1 MFASNNNTR
10 VACSSEASTASSSSS
25 RARGDDDIVDDIALL
40 SSPSPPR
47 GGKKAMPSSMG
58 GVAVFSSL
66 KQYYRLSAVAA
77 AATLPFSQEEEEP
90 NDPSSCHFV
99 NLPPCLEEVTTTTC
113 SDDATSVTSSLSGD
127 EELNEA
133 TAAVPRSIFNK
144 YWQHKGGAPCIRRNR
159 QQCTSSRRPLA
170 TAAPAA
176 LPLQVNGN
184 ADPLSLSRGSSQGKN
199 GFYEHSLKIT
209 EEDCKNTISS
219 TNELLL
225 SPQRSIFGK
234 PCYTRSCPSL
244 LRKQAETRSESCH
257 RSFSSTPS
265 MHRDR
270 RNQSSSLKKTRSCL
284 RLSRYAGNDAPST
297 KTAAALHVKISPH
310 VDVLEFEIPT
320 EVWAPAGWSDWY
332 SYAA

>member
-1 MFASNNNTR
+1 MFASNNTTR

-25 RARGDDDIVDDIALL
+25 PARDDDDIIVDDIALL
-40 SSPSPPR
+40 SSPPPPR
-47 GGKKAMPSSMG
+47 GENKAMPSSVG
-58 GVAVFSSL
+58 GMAVFSSL
-66 KQYYRLSAVAA
+66 KQRCRLSAVAA
-77 AATLPFSQEEEEP
+77 AATLPFLQEEEEDP

-113 SDDATSVTSSLSGD
+113 SDDTTSVTSSLSED
-127 EELNEA
+127 EELNDT
-133 TAAVPRSIFNK
+133 TAAVVPRSIFNK
-144 YWQHKGGAPCIRRNR
+144 YWGQKGGAPCIRRNR

-199 GFYEHSLKIT
+199 SFYEHSLQIT

-225 SPQRSIFGK
+225 SPQRSIFSK

-244 LRKQAETRSESCH
+244 LRKQAETRSESSQK
-257 RSFSSTPS
+257 SFSSTPS
-265 MHRDR
+265 MHR
-270 RNQSSSLKKTRSCL
+270 RSCL

-297 KTAAALHVKISPH
+297 KTAAALHVKINPH
-310 VDVLEFEIPT
+310 VDILEFEIPT

-332 SYAA
+332 AA